1 MAPQFVFT
9 MQNLRKAFGK
19 REILKDVTLAFLP
32 DAKIGVI
39 GNNGAGKSTLLRI
52 MAGVD
57 TEFDGHAAQTE
68 GVTIG
73 YVPQEPT
80 LDPTKNVLGNIEEAV
95 APIRALLKKHEEL
108 SEKLGEPLDPDAMQ
122 AVLDK
127 LERAQTEIEH
137 KDAWE
142 LDRHLE
148 LAMEALRLP
157 PADADV
163 TKLSGGEK
171 RRVAL
176 CRALLAHP
184 DLLLLDEPTNHL
196 DAETVAW
203 LERHLGEYKGC
214 VILITH
220 DRYFLDNVVN
230 WMLEIEYGCTF
241 PYEGN
246 YSAYLE
252 QKATRLAIKEKADAA
267 RQKVLARE
275 LEWVRS
281 NSKART
287 TKSKS
292 RLANY
297 DRLLTEQLQVTDDG
311 EVDLQIPPGPRL
323 GDKVLS
329 IRGLRKGYGDRTLIE
344 DFDFDFPP
352 GAIVGIIGPNGVGKS
367 TLIRMI
373 AGEEKPDDGSIELG
387 TNTLI
392 AHVDQS
398 RESLDGKNTIFEE
411 ITGGVEFI
419 PFGTRK
425 IHGRGYVARFNFRG
439 PDQEKKVATL
449 SGGERNRVQLAK
461 LLRRGANLILLDEPT
476 NDLDLD
482 TLRVLEE
489 AIQNFA
495 GSAMVVTH
503 DRWFLNRV
511 ATHIIA
517 FEGNGRVRWFEGNYE
532 MYAERRKEEM
542 AAAGERESTAGKYR
556 PMPKKS

>member
-1 MAPQFVFT
+1 MPPQFVYT
-9 MQNLRKAFGK
+9 MQRLTKMFGK
-19 REILKDVTLAFLP
+19 REILKEITLAFLP
-32 DAKIGVI
+32 EAKIGVI

-57 TEFDGHAAQTE
+57 KEFDGHAAPTE
-68 GVTIG
+68 GVTVG

-80 LDPTKNVLGNIEEAV
+80 LDATKNVLGNIEEAV

-157 PADADV
+157 PPDADV
-163 TKLSGGEK
+163 TKLSGGER

-176 CRALLAHP
+176 CKALLAHP

-203 LERHLGEYKGC
+203 LERHLAEYKGT
-214 VILITH
+214 VILVTH
-220 DRYFLDNVVN
+220 DRYFLDNVVG
-230 WMLEIEYGCTF
+230 WMLELEHGRGI

-252 QKATRLAIKEKADAA
+252 QKQARLAIREKVEAA

-275 LEWVRS
+275 LEWIRS

-287 TKSKS
+287 TKSKA
-292 RLANY
+292 RIANY
-297 DRLLTEQLQVTDDG
+297 DRLLTDAANVQEDG

-323 GDKVLS
+323 GDKVLT
-329 IRGLRKGYGDRTLIE
+329 IRGLRKGYGDRTLID

-373 AGEEKPDDGSIELG
+373 AGEEKPDAG
-387 TNTLI
+387 TIDIGANTVI

-398 RESLDGKNTIFEE
+398 RETLDGTKTVFEE

-419 PFGTRK
+419 PFGNRK

-439 PDQEKKVATL
+439 PDQEKKVASL
-449 SGGERNRVQLAK
+449 SGGERNRVHLAK

-517 FEGNGRVRWFEGNYE
+517 FESNGKARWFEGNYE
-532 MYAERRKEEM
+532 MYAERRKEERE
-542 AAAGERESTAGKYR
+542 AAGEKESTAGKYR
-556 PMPKKS
+556 PMPKTK